1 MDWVYLLQD
10 KDDTSRQG
18 RKTKKK
24 RKRKKD
30 DTMRGRV
37 AIWESPQRIYDSF

>member
-24 RKRKKD
+24 KKKKK
-30 DTMRGRV
+30 GRHYAGAGCHLGKSSEDV
-37 AIWESPQRIYDSF
+37 